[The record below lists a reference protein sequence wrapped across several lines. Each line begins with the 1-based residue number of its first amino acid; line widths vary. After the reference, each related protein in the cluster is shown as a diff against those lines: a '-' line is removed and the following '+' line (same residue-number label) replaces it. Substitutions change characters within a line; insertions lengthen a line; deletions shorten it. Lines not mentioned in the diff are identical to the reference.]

1 MFSFKKRL
9 QRTVYILRKSLKSFL
24 FTFIAFTP
32 LFALPSYAEPIE
44 KIAKKFNLYGGEKAT
59 VQWKRVFSSK
69 RHLQRYQLDELDQ
82 TTREKLEK
90 YLIEHAADSEQP
102 IVPGVL

>member
-1 MFSFKKRL
+1 M
-9 QRTVYILRKSLKSFL
+9 RKTLKTFL
-24 FTFIAFTP
+24 LTFITFTP
-32 LFALPSYAEPIE
+32 LLALPSYAEPIE
-44 KIAKKFNLYGGEKAT
+44 TIAKKLNLYGGEKAT

-69 RHLQRYQLDELDQ
+69 RHLQRYKLEKLDK
-82 TTREKLEK
+82 TTRDKLKK